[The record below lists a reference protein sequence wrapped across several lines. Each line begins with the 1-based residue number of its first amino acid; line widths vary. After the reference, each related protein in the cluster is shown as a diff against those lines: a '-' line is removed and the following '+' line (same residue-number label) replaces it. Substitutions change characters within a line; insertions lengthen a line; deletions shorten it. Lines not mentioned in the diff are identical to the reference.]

1 MIGTDRQGLTLI
13 DTDAHCAPP
22 PPLPR
27 ARLNPHALSLR
38 VPSTACRPTP
48 PCCARSIRAC
58 AAWHSGA
65 KFAWLDWAL
74 VRRHMLRLQ
83 WRSIEHIAHV
93 TVPLLFI
100 AGMKDE
106 IVPPAQMRLLELAA
120 VASPAVEMHKV
131 AEGMHNDTWM
141 KAGPQLVHW
150 LDEFIQKAG
159 RGPTS
164 RAS

>member
-159 RGPTS
+159 RGPAS
-164 RAS
+164 RAT

>member
-1 MIGTDRQGLTLI
+1 MR
-13 DTDAHCAPP
+13 
-22 PPLPR
+22 R
-27 ARLNPHALSLR
+27 RSSLR
-38 VPSTACRPTP
+38 PQRDVSRRTR
-48 PCCARSIRAC
+48 CAQAS
-58 AAWHSGA
+58 SSNP
-65 KFAWLDWAL
+65 LL
-74 VRRHMLRLQ
+74 
-83 WRSIEHIAHV
+83 IAHV

>member
-1 MIGTDRQGLTLI
+1 M
-13 DTDAHCAPP
+13 DTDAHCGLPP
-22 PPLPR
+22 SLPR
-27 ARLNPHALSLR
+27 ARLNPHAFSHR
-38 VPSTACRPTP
+38 FPSIACRPTP
-48 PCCARSIRAC
+48 PCRARSIRAC
-58 AAWHSGA
+58 AARHSGA

-131 AEGMHNDTWM
+131 TEGTHNDTWM

-164 RAS
+164 RAT

>member
-1 MIGTDRQGLTLI
+1 
-13 DTDAHCAPP
+13 
-22 PPLPR
+22 
-27 ARLNPHALSLR
+27 
-38 VPSTACRPTP
+38 
-48 PCCARSIRAC
+48 
-58 AAWHSGA
+58 
-65 KFAWLDWAL
+65 
-74 VRRHMLRLQ
+74 MLRLQ

-131 AEGMHNDTWM
+131 TEGTHNDTWM

-150 LDEFIQKAG
+150 LDEFIRKAG
-159 RGPTS
+159 RGPPPVPRCSEKRRRYNPALSVVGALDFLPARPAHTALDAGTIS
-164 RAS
+164 W

>member
-1 MIGTDRQGLTLI
+1 VL
-13 DTDAHCAPP
+13 
-22 PPLPR
+22 
-27 ARLNPHALSLR
+27 ARHR
-38 VPSTACRPTP
+38 
-48 PCCARSIRAC
+48 
-58 AAWHSGA
+58 GA

-131 AEGMHNDTWM
+131 AEGTHNDTWM

-150 LDEFIQKAG
+150 LDEFIRKAG
-159 RGPTS
+159 RGPAS
-164 RAS
+164 RAT

>member
-1 MIGTDRQGLTLI
+1 MHSHIVCRAMPADRL
-13 DTDAHCAPP
+13 H
-22 PPLPR
+22 R
-27 ARLNPHALSLR
+27 
-38 VPSTACRPTP
+38 
-48 PCCARSIRAC
+48 ARSIRAC
-58 AAWHSGA
+58 AARHSGA

-74 VRRHMLRLQ
+74 VRRHLLRLQ

-150 LDEFIQKAG
+150 LDEFIRKAG
-159 RGPTS
+159 RGPAS
-164 RAS
+164 RAT

>member
-1 MIGTDRQGLTLI
+1 
-13 DTDAHCAPP
+13 
-22 PPLPR
+22 
-27 ARLNPHALSLR
+27 
-38 VPSTACRPTP
+38 
-48 PCCARSIRAC
+48 
-58 AAWHSGA
+58 
-65 KFAWLDWAL
+65 
-74 VRRHMLRLQ
+74 MLRLQ

-131 AEGMHNDTWM
+131 TEGTHNDTWM

-150 LDEFIQKAG
+150 LDEFIRKAG
-159 RGPTS
+159 RGPAS
-164 RAS
+164 RASVAQQR